1 MRHQFHEEMNNL
13 DAKLLQMGVLVQEAL
28 GKSLQCVVKKNLDQ
42 AMNVIDEDRLLNNL
56 ELGVEA
62 DSTKLLALQQPMAV
76 DLRMIIAAIRISG
89 DMERMGDLIK
99 KICQKVTKLKDY
111 DYSAVM
117 PDIEKMYQHV
127 NEMLSDMLKA
137 LKDRDVDLAIALS
150 QKDRAVDEHQQII
163 YRKLLKTLHANE
175 KHADE
180 IMYVMSIIRA
190 LERIG
195 DHIENVAEKI
205 IFIKEGSLV
214 HLN

>member
-13 DAKLLQMGVLVQEAL
+13 NAKLLQMGVLVQEAL

-42 AMNVIDEDRLLNNL
+42 AMNVIDEDKLLNNL

-62 DSTKLLALQQPMAV
+62 DSTKLLALQQPMAI

-89 DMERMGDLIK
+89 DLERMGDLVK
-99 KICQKVTKLKDY
+99 KICQKVTKLNDY
-111 DYSAVM
+111 DYSAVV
-117 PDIEKMYQHV
+117 PDIQKMYQHV

-137 LKDRDVDLAIALS
+137 LKDKDVDLAIELS
-150 QKDRAVDEHQQII
+150 KKDKAVDDDQQLI
-163 YRKLLKTLHANE
+163 YRKLLKTLHSDE
-175 KHADE
+175 KNADE

>member
-13 DAKLLQMGVLVQEAL
+13 NAKLLQMGVLVQEGL

-42 AMNVIDEDRLLNNL
+42 AMNVIDEDKLLNNL

-62 DSTKLLALQQPMAV
+62 DSTKLLALQQPMAI

-89 DMERMGDLIK
+89 DMERMGDLVK
-99 KICQKVTKLKDY
+99 KICQKVTKLNDY
-111 DYSAVM
+111 DYSAVV
-117 PDIEKMYQHV
+117 PDIQKMYQHV
-127 NEMLSDMLKA
+127 NEMLTDMLKA
-137 LKDRDVDLAIALS
+137 LKDKDVDLAIELS
-150 QKDRAVDEHQQII
+150 KKDKAVDEDQQLI
-163 YRKLLKTLHANE
+163 YRKLLKTLHNDE
-175 KHADE
+175 KNADE

>member
-13 DAKLLQMGVLVQEAL
+13 DAKLLQMGVLAQEAL

-137 LKDRDVDLAIALS
+137 LKDRDVD
-150 QKDRAVDEHQQII
+150 
-163 YRKLLKTLHANE
+163 
-175 KHADE
+175 
-180 IMYVMSIIRA
+180 
-190 LERIG
+190 
-195 DHIENVAEKI
+195 
-205 IFIKEGSLV
+205 
-214 HLN
+214 